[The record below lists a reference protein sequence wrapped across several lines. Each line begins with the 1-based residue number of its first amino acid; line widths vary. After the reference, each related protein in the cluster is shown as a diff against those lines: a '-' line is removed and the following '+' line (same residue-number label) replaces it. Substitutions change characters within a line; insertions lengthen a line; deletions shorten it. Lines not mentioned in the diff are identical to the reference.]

1 MSDVPYQ
8 SIAIY
13 EKPEPWHAAPCVH
26 NIKLTP
32 LFVVVFSGV
41 LLLFA
46 LAVSTSSYF
55 LKQAEQSLNSSTLEL
70 NVRME
75 LVDSANHM
83 RAARMNLLHAVNHL
97 RNGLTDNY
105 NASMK
110 AAEERLSMSQQMFNG
125 YQNRS
130 VRSDVE
136 LARDNELK
144 ARYGDYVERGIKPMF
159 DIAKKGNVEELNAF
173 ESTAMSKLDDEYDV
187 PLKASYLYRVEMAKN
202 INVTAER
209 NSTLGYTLMTGA
221 FILAIVLTG
230 MTFLLIRRV
239 IINPVQYWVSRIQAI
254 AHGDLTRASVD
265 VGRNEIGILGNN
277 IQQMQDS
284 LSETVGSVRDSA
296 ESIHSSSTKI
306 AVGNTDLSARTEQQA
321 AALAETAASMEQLTA
336 AVKQNTDNAHHA
348 SEAATETSAKAVNG
362 GSIVEQVVG
371 SMADIAKSSD
381 KIAEI
386 IALINGIAFQTNI
399 LALNA
404 AVEAARAGEQGKG
417 FAVVAGEVRN
427 LAQRSANAATE
438 IAALIKESEAR
449 VTEGTTLASEAGKA
463 MAEIVAEINNVTRI
477 MNEIALA
484 SDEQSSGIN
493 QVSLAISEMDRVTQQ
508 NATLVLE
515 ASSSAAS
522 LEQQAERLNL
532 GVSRFHLM

>member
-13 EKPEPWHAAPCVH
+13 EKPEPWHAAPGVH

-32 LFVVVFSGV
+32 LFVIVFSGV

-110 AAEERLSMSQQMFNG
+110 AAEERLSMSQQVFNG

-209 NSTLGYTLMTGA
+209 NSTLGYTLMIGA

-254 AHGDLTRASVD
+254 AHGDLTHASVD

>member
-13 EKPEPWHAAPCVH
+13 EKPEPWHAAPGVH

-55 LKQAEQSLNSSTLEL
+55 LKQAERSLNSSTLEL

-110 AAEERLSMSQQMFNG
+110 AAEERLSLSQQMFNG

-130 VRSDVE
+130 VRADVE

-173 ESTAMSKLDDEYDV
+173 ESTTLSKLDDEYDV

-209 NSTLGYTLMTGA
+209 NSTLGYTLMIGA

-254 AHGDLTRASVD
+254 AHGDLTHASVD

-348 SEAATETSAKAVNG
+348 SVVATETSAKAVNG

-381 KIAEI
+381 KISEI

>member
-13 EKPEPWHAAPCVH
+13 EKPEPWHAAPGVH

-32 LFVVVFSGV
+32 LFVIVFSGV

-83 RAARMNLLHAVNHL
+83 RAARMSLLHAVNHL

-110 AAEERLSMSQQMFNG
+110 AAEERLALSQQMFNG
-125 YQNRS
+125 YQNRA
-130 VRSDVE
+130 VRAGAE

-144 ARYGDYVERGIKPMF
+144 ARYSDYVERGIKPMF

-209 NSTLGYTLMTGA
+209 HSTLGYTLMTGA
-221 FILAIVLTG
+221 FILAIILTG

-254 AHGDLTRASVD
+254 AQGDLTRASVD
-265 VGRNEIGILGNN
+265 VGRNEIGILGDN

-348 SEAATETSAKAVNG
+348 SEAAIETSSKAVNG

-371 SMADIAKSSD
+371 AMADIAKSSD

-438 IAALIKESEAR
+438 IAALIKESETR
-449 VTEGTTLASEAGKA
+449 VTEGTSLASEAGKA

>member
-8 SIAIY
+8 SIALY
-13 EKPEPWHAAPCVH
+13 EKPESWQSTPGVH

-46 LAVSTSSYF
+46 LAVATSSYF
-55 LKQAEQSLNSSTLEL
+55 LKQAELSLNESTLEL

-97 RNGLTDNY
+97 HNGLTNNY

-110 AAEERLSMSQQMFNG
+110 AAEERLMMSQQMFNG
-125 YQNRS
+125 YQNRA
-130 VRSDVE
+130 VRADVE
-136 LARDNELK
+136 QARDNELK
-144 ARYGDYVERGIKPMF
+144 ARYSDYVERGIKPMF
-159 DIAKKGNVEELNAF
+159 DIAKRGNVDELNAF
-173 ESTAMSKLDDEYDV
+173 ESTTLSKLDDEYDV

-209 NSTLGYTLMTGA
+209 HSTLGYTLMTGA

-254 AHGDLTRASVD
+254 AQGDLTRTSVD
-265 VGRNEIGILGNN
+265 VGRNEIGILGGN

-348 SEAATETSAKAVNG
+348 SEVATETSSKAVNG
-362 GSIVEQVVG
+362 GNIVEQVVD
-371 SMADIAKSSD
+371 SMAGIAKSSD
-381 KIAEI
+381 KISEI

-417 FAVVAGEVRN
+417 FAVVAGEVRS

-438 IAALIKESEAR
+438 IAALIKESETR

>member
-13 EKPEPWHAAPCVH
+13 EKPEPWHAAPGVH

-110 AAEERLSMSQQMFNG
+110 AAEERLAMSQQMFNG

-173 ESTAMSKLDDEYDV
+173 ESTTLSKLDDEYDV

>member
-13 EKPEPWHAAPCVH
+13 EKPESRYSASGLH

-32 LFVVVFSGV
+32 LFIFVFSGV

-46 LAVSTSSYF
+46 LAISTSSYF
-55 LKQAEQSLNSSTLEL
+55 LEQAELSLNDSTLEL

-110 AAEERLSMSQQMFNG
+110 AAEERLSLSQKMFNG

-144 ARYGDYVERGIKPMF
+144 ARYSDYVERGIKPMF

-173 ESTAMSKLDDEYDV
+173 ESTLMSKLDDDYDV

-209 NSTLGYTLMTGA
+209 HSTLGYTLMTGA

-239 IINPVQYWVSRIQAI
+239 IINPIQYWVSRIQAI
-254 AHGDLTRASVD
+254 AHGDLTRANVA

-348 SEAATETSAKAVNG
+348 SVVATDTSAKALNG
-362 GSIVEQVVG
+362 GKIVEQVVG
-371 SMADIAKSSD
+371 SMAEIARSSG
-381 KIAEI
+381 KISEI

-438 IAALIKESEAR
+438 IATLIKESETR

-463 MAEIVAEINNVTRI
+463 MAEIVTEINNVTRI
-477 MNEIALA
+477 INEIALA

>member
-13 EKPEPWHAAPCVH
+13 EKPEPWHAAPGVH

-110 AAEERLSMSQQMFNG
+110 AAEERLLLSQQMFNG

-130 VRSDVE
+130 VRADVE

-173 ESTAMSKLDDEYDV
+173 ESTTLSKLDDEYDV

-209 NSTLGYTLMTGA
+209 NSTLGYTLMIGA

-254 AHGDLTRASVD
+254 AHGDLTSASVD

-348 SEAATETSAKAVNG
+348 SVVATETSAKAVNG

-381 KIAEI
+381 KISEI

-449 VTEGTTLASEAGKA
+449 VTEGTTLASGAGKA

>member
-13 EKPEPWHAAPCVH
+13 EKPEPWHAAPGVH

-32 LFVVVFSGV
+32 LFVIVFSGV

-97 RNGLTDNY
+97 RNGLRDNY

-110 AAEERLSMSQQMFNG
+110 AAEERLSLSQQMFNG

-144 ARYGDYVERGIKPMF
+144 ARYSDYVERGIKPMF

-173 ESTAMSKLDDEYDV
+173 ESTVMSKLDDEYDV

-209 NSTLGYTLMTGA
+209 NSTLGYTLMIGA

-230 MTFLLIRRV
+230 MTFFVIRRV

-348 SEAATETSAKAVNG
+348 SVVATETSAKAVNG
-362 GSIVEQVVG
+362 GGIVEQVVG

-381 KIAEI
+381 KISEI